1 MFTGIIEV
9 VGTVGSLV
17 HKDDKARMRVDTN
30 PQFSQFE
37 IGESIAVNGVCLT
50 VVDMGEHWFAV
61 DMTTET
67 LNRTSF
73 KQVKEGSRVNLERA
87 LTPSKKMSGHFVTG
101 HIDSLAKVV
110 SIDEKPGEF
119 LFRFEHPPELTPY
132 LIEKGSAAVDGIS
145 LTVFDCRDNRFTVS
159 IIPFTL
165 EHTNLKD
172 RKTGDAVNMECDM
185 IGKYVVRACETMFGG
200 SAKGAE
206 ISPEFLKE
214 HGFYDN
220 R

>member
-9 VGTVGSLV
+9 VGTVGSLI
-17 HKDDKARMRVDTN
+17 HKDDKAQMRVETN

-37 IGESIAVNGVCLT
+37 MGESIAVNGVCLT

-110 SIDEKPGEF
+110 SIDEKPGEV
-119 LFRFEHPPELTPY
+119 LFRFEHPPELRPY

-214 HGFYDN
+214 RGFL
-220 R
+220 

>member
-9 VGTVGSLV
+9 VGTVV
-17 HKDDKARMRVDTN
+17 KIVFQDDKARMWVDTN

-37 IGESIAVNGVCLT
+37 MGESIAVNGVCLT
-50 VVDMGEHWFAV
+50 VVDMGKHWFSV

-101 HIDSLAKVV
+101 HIDNVASVV
-110 SIDEKPGEF
+110 STEEKPGEI
-119 LFRFEHPPELTPY
+119 LFRFEHSTELTPY

-172 RKTGDAVNMECDM
+172 RKTGDIVNIECDM
-185 IGKYVVRACETMFGG
+185 IGKYVIRACETMFGG

-206 ISPEFLKE
+206 ISPDFLKE
-214 HGFYDN
+214 HGFL
-220 R
+220 

>member
-9 VGTVGSLV
+9 VGTVGLLV

-30 PQFSQFE
+30 PQFTQFE
-37 IGESIAVNGVCLT
+37 MGESIAVNGVCLT

-67 LNRTSF
+67 LSRTSF

-101 HIDSLAKVV
+101 HIDDVAKVV
-110 SIDEKPGEF
+110 GIDEKPGEV

-145 LTVFDCRDNRFTVS
+145 LTVFDCRENRFTVS
-159 IIPFTL
+159 IIPFAL

-172 RKTGDAVNMECDM
+172 RKTRDTVNIECDM
-185 IGKYVVRACETMFGG
+185 IGKYVIRACETVFGG
-200 SAKGAE
+200 SAKGAD
-206 ISPEFLKE
+206 ITPEFLKE
-214 HGFYDN
+214 RGFL
-220 R
+220 

>member
-37 IGESIAVNGVCLT
+37 MGESIAVNGVCLT

-67 LNRTSF
+67 LSRTSF
-73 KQVKEGSRVNLERA
+73 KQVKEGSHMNLERA

-101 HIDSLAKVV
+101 HIDDVAKVV
-110 SIDEKPGEF
+110 GIDETPGEV

-145 LTVFDCRDNRFTVS
+145 LTVFDCRENRFTVS

-165 EHTNLKD
+165 DHTNLKD
-172 RKTGDAVNMECDM
+172 RKTGDTVNIECDM
-185 IGKYVVRACETMFGG
+185 IGKYVIRACETVFGG

-206 ISPEFLKE
+206 ITPEFLKE
-214 HGFYDN
+214 RGFL
-220 R
+220 

>member
-1 MFTGIIEV
+1 MFTGIIEA
-9 VGTVGSLV
+9 VGTVGSLLR
-17 HKDDKARMRVDTN
+17 KDDKARMRVDTN
-30 PQFSQFE
+30 PQFTGFDL
-37 IGESIAVNGVCLT
+37 GESIAVNGVCLT
-50 VVDMGEHWFAV
+50 VVDRGEHWFAV

-67 LNRTSF
+67 LSRTSL
-73 KQVKEGSRVNLERA
+73 KQVKEQSRVNLEKA
-87 LTPSKKMSGHFVTG
+87 LTPEKKMSGHFVTG
-101 HIDSLAKVV
+101 HIDNVASVV
-110 SIDEKPGEF
+110 SIEEKPGEV

-172 RKTGDAVNMECDM
+172 RKTGDIVNIECDM
-185 IGKYVVRACETMFGG
+185 IGKYVIRACETMFGG

-206 ISPEFLKE
+206 ISPDFLKE
-214 HGFYDN
+214 HGFL
-220 R
+220 

>member
-50 VVDMGEHWFAV
+50 VVDRGEHWFAV

-67 LNRTSF
+67 LDRTSF

-101 HIDSLAKVV
+101 HIDNVAKVV
-110 SIDEKPGEF
+110 SIEEKPGEV
-119 LFRFEHPPELTPY
+119 LFRFEHPPELAPY

-172 RKTGDAVNMECDM
+172 RKTGDTVNIECDM
-185 IGKYVVRACETMFGG
+185 IGKYVIRACETVFGG

-214 HGFYDN
+214 RGFL
-220 R
+220 